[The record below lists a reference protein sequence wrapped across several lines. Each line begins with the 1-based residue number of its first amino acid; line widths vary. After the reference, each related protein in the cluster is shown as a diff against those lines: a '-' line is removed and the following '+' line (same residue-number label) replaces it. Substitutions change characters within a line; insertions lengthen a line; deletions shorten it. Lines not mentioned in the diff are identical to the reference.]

1 MVCGPL
7 ALILVPQIG
16 GRVIGMQWNGHEL
29 AFVDPKLEGRVEDV
43 TLVDDVAARKR
54 ELGLLFWG
62 GEKTWLAPQELWTD
76 GTSFLDLDSGAY
88 TLELEQSHASAATVR
103 MTSPVCR
110 ETGIQI
116 TRSITMD
123 AAWGGWQIVHRLQ
136 NCSDVDARWAP
147 WSVSMVRRP
156 ARVYLPIRKDS
167 LHERGVKTFTEEGES
182 EVLRDD
188 VVALFQDMAIIDCTG
203 ARKFKFGVDADLG
216 FILAII
222 DVEGLGRVGYARAI
236 PTYHPQPYGHGCVA
250 EVFNACEFPY
260 LETELH
266 GPVVNLEPGQSFDLI
281 EHAALFDV
289 TAIPADASELRKLY
303 ARMTTRDR
311 PTVNGARKVF
321 EQARTR

>member
-7 ALILVPQIG
+7 TLILAPKIG
-16 GRVIGMQWNGHEL
+16 GRVIGMQWNRHEL
-29 AFVDPKLEGRVEDV
+29 AFVDPQLEGRVEDV
-43 TLVDDVAARKR
+43 TLVEDVAAHKR
-54 ELGLLFWG
+54 ELGLLLWG
-62 GEKTWLAPQELWTD
+62 GEKTWLAPQERWTD
-76 GTSFLDLDSGAY
+76 GAPFLDLDSGAY
-88 TLELEQSHASAATVR
+88 TLELEQTRASAATAR

-116 TRSITMD
+116 TRRITMD
-123 AAWGGWQIVHRLQ
+123 AACGGWQIVHSLR

-156 ARVYLPIRKDS
+156 AQVYLPIRTDS
-167 LHERGVKTFTEEGES
+167 FHERGVKTFTDEGES

-188 VVALFQDMAIIDCTG
+188 VVSFLQDMAVINCTG
-203 ARKFKFGVDADLG
+203 AGKFKFGVDADLG

-266 GPVVNLEPGQSFDLI
+266 GPVANLQPGQSFDLI

-289 TAIPADASELRKLY
+289 TALPGDASELRKHY
-303 ARMTTRDR
+303 TRMTTRD
-311 PTVNGARKVF
+311 
-321 EQARTR
+321 